1 MAIDGGEA
9 AIRTIIAGAIL
20 ESDEI
25 SGRPV
30 DALLAMRHAELFGQ
44 YMERHLRPD
53 PIPEAIWNLP
63 GTSA

>member
-1 MAIDGGEA
+1 MAIDSGEA

-30 DALLAMRHAELFGQ
+30 DALLAMRHAE
-44 YMERHLRPD
+44 
-53 PIPEAIWNLP
+53 AIVKALAIA
-63 GTSA
+63 GYQIKRA